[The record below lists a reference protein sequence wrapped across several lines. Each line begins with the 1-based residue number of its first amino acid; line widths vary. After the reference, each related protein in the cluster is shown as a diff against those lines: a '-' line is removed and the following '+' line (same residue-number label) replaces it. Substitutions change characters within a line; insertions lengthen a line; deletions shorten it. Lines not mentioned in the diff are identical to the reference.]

1 LGFEASKGVGV
12 GLGDYQGVHD
22 GETIYVFGSGA
33 TLNYLAPSF
42 FDDKICVA
50 TNFAGSVFGLGRYYV
65 FSHYHAD
72 AVSEAL
78 LDETVCVFTPQREHG
93 TDADFLG
100 FLPKVVTFPTTTGRP
115 GGSFNPSGKDWPT
128 LDNSLVIGSSSD
140 SWCDAFGCASWGEVH
155 CAWLGLIV
163 VTLGGAERVEGYV
176 QGDTPWALYESHL
189 RDMKQR
195 LWDVYGCQVYSPES
209 VCELQFGRDA
219 VSWSSVNQLG
229 LEHYD
234 GDKRVRHTQSNQSS
248 FAYRYS

>member
-1 LGFEASKGVGV
+1 M

-22 GETIYVFGSGA
+22 GETVYVFGSGA

-50 TNFAGSVFGLGRYYV
+50 TNFCGSVFGLGRYYV

-115 GGSFNPSGKDWPT
+115 GASFNPSGKDWPT
-128 LDNSLVIGSSSD
+128 LDNSLVIGSSSIHG
-140 SWCDAFGCASWGEVH
+140 ATHLAAHMGAKF
-155 CAWLGLIV
+155 IV
-163 VTLGGAERVEGYV
+163 LVGADCGTLGGRDRVDGYV
-176 QGDTPWALYESHL
+176 PGDSQWVLYEQHL
-189 RDMKQR
+189 RAMKQR
-195 LWDVYGCQVYSPES
+195 LWDVYSCQTYSLNP
-209 VCELQFGRDA
+209 F
-219 VSWSSVNQLG
+219 VNYS
-229 LEHYD
+229 LE
-234 GDKRVRHTQSNQSS
+234 GTQ
-248 FAYRYS
+248 YRGAASIN